1 MIKVQ
6 AVQELEKCQG
16 VLVVVQL
23 LALARPMSL
32 QMQAAAILQASTFSP
47 LPYCFLKRFRGFGVL
62 TSSALCIASNVLKVL
77 KYFDS
82 KGNSDLLPCL
92 IGFVVHTNQAWHRW
106 KTICRTTHMSAQAPS
121 FRWTIVHL
129 SILMYSKRS
138 VASVA
143 PYDPCAC

>member
-23 LALARPMSL
+23 LALARPMAL

-92 IGFVVHTNQAWHRW
+92 IGMLPLCTQTKHGTVGKRFVGQHTCPHRL
-106 KTICRTTHMSAQAPS
+106 P
-121 FRWTIVHL
+121 
-129 SILMYSKRS
+129 
-138 VASVA
+138 ASDGRL
-143 PYDPCAC
+143 YT